1 MIKSVIEID
10 PRGIK
15 KIESAF
21 NRLKGFSKNDAVDVI
36 NRNGLKIV
44 RDIKKPPIPVDTGNL
59 RRNVIYD
66 ASQMAIKSQATYS
79 GYLEFVTKF
88 MRRPYPFFFGKI
100 EKGLMNIK
108 SDLNNRLL
116 RLLK

>member
-10 PRGIK
+10 PKGIR
-15 KIESAF
+15 KIEMAF

-44 RDIKKPPIPVDTGNL
+44 RDIKKPPIRVKSGTM
-59 RRNVIYD
+59 RRSVIYD
-66 ASQMAIKSQATYS
+66 ASEMAIKSQAPYS
-79 GYLEFVTKF
+79 GFLEFGTKR
-88 MRRPYPFFFGKI
+88 MRRAYPFFFFKI
-100 EKGLMNIK
+100 EAGLARLK
-108 SDLNNRLL
+108 SDLNNRLI